1 MNAQNIT
8 AAREL
13 LNNFP
18 LLAATAAISQ
28 IAAMLALD
36 WQTAESLYNTIEGG
50 VL

>member
-1 MNAQNIT
+1 MSTKNLT

-18 LLAATAAISQ
+18 LLSSIAAIGQ
-28 IAAMLALD
+28 IAAMLAID

>member
-1 MNAQNIT
+1 MNTQNLA
-8 AAREL
+8 AARDL

-18 LLAATAAISQ
+18 LLSSIAAIGQ

-36 WQTAESLYNTIEGG
+36 WQTAEQIYNVIDGG